1 MLGAAARSAHY
12 GRRTNRRRQTRAA
25 LSPDLVPS
33 FPLSSAT
40 SVRSVS
46 HYSKIV
52 LGVLVEVLGF
62 DPITIRHRLA
72 CKCQVPFVILVRV
85 ACPVLALTMHGSG
98 AAGRRRSSLRPR
110 VPAPAPVHPVI
121 SRWDL
126 RAMPLRMQE
135 PAASRM
141 ERWAPA
147 PLESGTSAPHDAYR
161 LGNHF
166 ASICKIHG
174 IPSIPILCHTRH
186 VRDIRAGI
194 GQTFSKSCPRQ
205 ESRSSSCLAT
215 FAAPTGN
222 EQRVP

>member
-1 MLGAAARSAHY
+1 MLAVVARSAHCA
-12 GRRTNRRRQTRAA
+12 RRTNRRRQTHAA

-52 LGVLVEVLGF
+52 LGVLIEVLGF
-62 DPITIRHRLA
+62 DPIAIRHRLA

-110 VPAPAPVHPVI
+110 VPAPAPIHPVI
-121 SRWDL
+121 SRCDL

-147 PLESGTSAPHDAYR
+147 PLESGASAPHDAHR
-161 LGNHF
+161 LGNHS
-166 ASICKIHG
+166 ASICKIHDV
-174 IPSIPILCHTRH
+174 PSIPILCHTRH
-186 VRDIRAGI
+186 VRDTHPGI
-194 GQTFSKSCPRQ
+194 GHMFPKNWLRQ

-215 FAAPTGN
+215 FAAQTGN